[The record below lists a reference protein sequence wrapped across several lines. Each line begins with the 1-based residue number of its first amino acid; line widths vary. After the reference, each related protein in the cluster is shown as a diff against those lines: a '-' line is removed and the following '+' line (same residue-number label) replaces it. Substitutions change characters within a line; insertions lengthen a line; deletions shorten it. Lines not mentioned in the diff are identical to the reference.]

1 MSKEDFLTMPLFGQ
15 TREREIDGKKSA
27 WLETLEITPF
37 IKKEDGAF
45 WGKIIYTL
53 IDMKN
58 REQIHKLDI
67 REIKF
72 DTNLKREDKK

>member
-1 MSKEDFLTMPLFGQ
+1 MSDDKFPTMPLFGQ
-15 TREREIDGKKSA
+15 TKEREINGKKSA

-37 IKKEDGAF
+37 IKKEDGTF

-53 IDMKN
+53 VDMKD
-58 REQIHKLDI
+58 RERIQKLDM

-72 DTNLKREDKK
+72 NPEI